1 MKREDVSKI
10 IPGIT
15 SDQLDSIMN
24 LHGADIT
31 AKVNEITTLKAEKT
45 TLTEQLSTANSK
57 LEGYDPEWKAK
68 AEQAKTDAAAQVAA
82 LEKGYALERKASGY
96 LLKEAAGG
104 IKFSSESARKAF
116 LADAKA
122 QNFAMKDGEIMGFDD
137 YVKAFKESDP
147 SAILPDGGMARF
159 SASATGAPGQ
169 PANAHEAANAAFRAA
184 FGQKG

>member
-68 AEQAKTDAAAQVAA
+68 TDASAQVAA
-82 LEKGYALERKASGY
+82 LEKGYALERKASG
-96 LLKEAAGG
+96 L
-104 IKFSSESARKAF
+104 KFSSESARKAF
-116 LADAKA
+116 LTDAKA
-122 QNFAMKDGEIMGFDD
+122 QNFAMKDGEILGFDD